1 MAHRQW
7 QSLATG
13 TVSAGPKGP
22 GWVTAPSA
30 ADNTAQALLTK
41 ATGME
46 AVREGGV
53 GIAEHQEDALL
64 QLRAWLQGI
73 RAESAVP
80 SHPEESRL
88 HVKPAAVRSFL
99 S

>member
-13 TVSAGPKGP
+13 TVSAGPKDP
-22 GWVTAPSA
+22 GGITAPNT
-30 ADNTAQALLTK
+30 ADSTAQALLMK

-64 QLRAWLQGI
+64 
-73 RAESAVP
+73 
-80 SHPEESRL
+80 
-88 HVKPAAVRSFL
+88 
-99 S
+99 